1 MAAERPSLLHRGQ
14 RRARNAAMPS
24 GPLFLPL
31 VIASALLMEN
41 IDGTVIATSLPAI
54 AVDLNVSPINLKLA
68 FTSYLLTLAVLIP
81 ISGWCADRFGSRT
94 VFRAAI
100 GVFTLGSIA
109 CGFTDTLFGFVA
121 ARALQGAGGAMMVPV
136 GRLILLRTVPKSDL
150 VRALTYLTMP
160 ALIGPVFGPM
170 LGGFITTYFHWR
182 WIFWI
187 NVPIGLLGIALA
199 TRFIPELTED
209 DRPPLDV
216 VGFVLSGIGLSSL
229 VFGLTAS
236 GGQVMPSE
244 WAAVLIVIGAIVMAL
259 YVRHAKRVAAP
270 ILDLNLLKLRTY
282 RTSVVGGFFFRAG
295 VGAIPFLLP
304 MMLQVGFGLTP
315 FESGSLTFASAAGA
329 LCMKFA
335 AAPILRRFGFRRV
348 LVSNTWISACFLAS
362 SALFTPVTPHF
373 LIFSVLLIGGF
384 FRSLQFTSLNAVA
397 YADVPP
403 SAMSRASSFSSV
415 SQQLSGSVGIA
426 FAALVLQGM
435 QTFRGDHVI
444 HLDDFKVAFVLVA
457 LLTGSSLLMNLRLAR
472 DAGSEVSGYVPTSGR
487 GRPVENAPARPAE

>member
-1 MAAERPSLLHRGQ
+1 
-14 RRARNAAMPS
+14 MPK
-24 GPLFLPL
+24 GPLLLPL

-54 AVDLNVSPINLKLA
+54 AVDLNVNPINLKLA

-94 VFRAAI
+94 VFRSAI
-100 GVFTLGSIA
+100 AVFTLGSIA
-109 CGFTDTLFGFVA
+109 CGFTTTLYGFVA

-170 LGGFITTYFHWR
+170 LGGFITTYAHWR

-187 NVPIGLLGIALA
+187 NVPIGVVGIVLA
-199 TRFIPELTED
+199 TRFIPNLQED
-209 DRPPLDV
+209 DRPPLDL
-216 VGFVLSGIGLSSL
+216 VGFVLSGLGLATL
-229 VFGLTAS
+229 VFGLTAA
-236 GGQVMPSE
+236 GGQVMP
-244 WAAVLIVIGAIVMAL
+244 ALPDALLIIAGVVLMVL
-259 YVRHAKRVAAP
+259 YVRHAGRVEAP
-270 ILDLNLLKLRTY
+270 ILDLELLSLRTY

-304 MMLQVGFGLTP
+304 LMLQVGFGLTP
-315 FESGSLTFASAAGA
+315 FQSGSLTFASAAGA
-329 LCMKFA
+329 LCMKFT
-335 AAPILRRFGFRRV
+335 AAPILRRLGFRRV
-348 LVSNTWISACFLAS
+348 LVTNAIISAIFLAAT
-362 SALFTPVTPHF
+362 ALFTATTPHF
-373 LIFSVLLIGGF
+373 AIFSVLLIGGF

-397 YADVPP
+397 YADVAQ

-426 FAALVLQGM
+426 FSALVLQGL
-435 QTFRGDHVI
+435 QTARGDHVI
-444 HLDDFKVAFVLVA
+444 HIDDFKIAFVLVA
-457 LLTGSSLLMNLRLAR
+457 LLTASSVLMNLRLAR
-472 DAGSEVSGYVPTSGR
+472 DAGNEVSGYVP
-487 GRPVENAPARPAE
+487 ARADRRLAS

>member
-1 MAAERPSLLHRGQ
+1 
-14 RRARNAAMPS
+14 MPS
-24 GPLFLPL
+24 GPLLLPL

-54 AVDLNVSPINLKLA
+54 AVDLNVNPINLKLA

-136 GRLILLRTVPKSDL
+136 GRLIILRTVPKSDL

-187 NVPIGLLGIALA
+187 NVPIGFLGIGLA
-199 TRFIPELTED
+199 TRFIPDLRED
-209 DRPPLDV
+209 DRPPLDLI
-216 VGFVLSGIGLSSL
+216 GFVLSGLGLSTL
-229 VFGLTAS
+229 VFGLTAA
-236 GGQVMPSE
+236 GGQVMPTLPD
-244 WAAVLIVIGAIVMAL
+244 AGLILMGAVLMGL
-259 YVRHAKRVAAP
+259 YIRHAARHDAP
-270 ILDLNLLKLRTY
+270 ILDLRLLSLRTY
-282 RTSVVGGFFFRAG
+282 RTSVIGGFFFRAG
-295 VGAIPFLLP
+295 VGAIPFVLP

-329 LCMKFA
+329 LCMKFTA
-335 AAPILRRFGFRRV
+335 GPILRRLGFRNV
-348 LVSNTWISACFLAS
+348 LVSNTIISALFLAAA
-362 SALFTPVTPHF
+362 ALFTPTTPHL
-373 LIFSVLLIGGF
+373 LIFAVLLTGGF
-384 FRSLQFTSLNAVA
+384 FRSLQFTSLNAIA
-397 YADVPP
+397 YADVPQA
-403 SAMSRASSFSSV
+403 AMSRASSFSSV

-435 QTFRGDHVI
+435 QTLRHDHVI
-444 HLDDFKVAFVLVA
+444 HVGDFKAAFVLVA
-457 LLTGSSLLMNLRLAR
+457 LLSASSILMNLRLPR
-472 DAGSEVSGYVPTSGR
+472 DAGNEVSGYVP
-487 GRPVENAPARPAE
+487 APADRRLTS

>member
-1 MAAERPSLLHRGQ
+1 
-14 RRARNAAMPS
+14 MPS

-54 AVDLNVSPINLKLA
+54 AGDLGVNPINLKLA

-100 GVFTLGSIA
+100 AVFTLGSIA
-109 CGFTDTLFGFVA
+109 CGFTTTLYGFVA

-136 GRLILLRTVPKSDL
+136 GRLILLRTVPKNDL

-187 NVPIGLLGIALA
+187 NVPIGIVGIALA
-199 TRFIPELTED
+199 TRFIPELRED
-209 DRPPLDV
+209 DRPPLDL
-216 VGFVLSGIGLSSL
+216 VGFALSGLGLSTL
-229 VFGLTAS
+229 VFGLTAA
-236 GGQVMPSE
+236 GGQVMP
-244 WAAVLIVIGAIVMAL
+244 ALPDAGLIVAGAVLMFL
-259 YVRHAKRVAAP
+259 YVRHAGRIEAP
-270 ILDLNLLKLRTY
+270 ILDLKLLQLRTY
-282 RTSVVGGFFFRAG
+282 RTSVIGGFFFRAG

-304 MMLQVGFGLTP
+304 LMLQVGFGLTP

-329 LCMKFA
+329 LCMKFT

-348 LVSNTWISACFLAS
+348 LVSNTLLSALFLAG
-362 SALFTPVTPHF
+362 SALFTQTTPH
-373 LIFSVLLIGGF
+373 LMIFAVLLIGGF

-397 YADVPP
+397 YADVPQG
-403 SAMSRASSFSSV
+403 AMSRASSFSSV
-415 SQQLSGSVGIA
+415 AQQLSGSVGIA
-426 FAALVLQGM
+426 FAAIVLQSM
-435 QTFRGDHVI
+435 QTVRGDHLI
-444 HLDDFKVAFVLVA
+444 HIGDFRVAFVLVS
-457 LLTGSSLLMNLRLAR
+457 LLTASSVLMNIRLAR
-472 DAGSEVSGYVPTSGR
+472 DAGDEVSGYVPAAANRRVAS
-487 GRPVENAPARPAE
+487 

>member
-1 MAAERPSLLHRGQ
+1 
-14 RRARNAAMPS
+14 MPS
-24 GPLFLPL
+24 GPLLLPL

-41 IDGTVIATSLPAI
+41 IDSTVIATSLPAI
-54 AVDLNVSPINLKLA
+54 AVDLGVSPINLKLA

-109 CGFTDTLFGFVA
+109 CGFTNTLFGFVA

-136 GRLILLRTVPKSDL
+136 GRLIILRTVPKSDL

-187 NVPIGLLGIALA
+187 NVPIGFLGIALA
-199 TRFIPELTED
+199 TRFIPDLRED
-209 DRPPLDV
+209 NRPPLDL
-216 VGFVLSGIGLSSL
+216 VGFVLSGLGLSML
-229 VFGLTAS
+229 VFGLTAA
-236 GGQVMPSE
+236 GGQVMPTLPD
-244 WAAVLIVIGAIVMAL
+244 AGLIVMGAVLMCL
-259 YVRHAKRVAAP
+259 YVRHAAHHDVP
-270 ILDLNLLKLRTY
+270 ILDLHLLSLRTY
-282 RTSVVGGFFFRAG
+282 RTSLVGGFFFRAG
-295 VGAIPFLLP
+295 VGAIPFVLP

-329 LCMKFA
+329 LCMKFTA
-335 AAPILRRFGFRRV
+335 GPILRRLGFRNV
-348 LVSNTWISACFLAS
+348 LVSNTIISAVFLAV
-362 SALFTPVTPHF
+362 SALFTAATPHL
-373 LIFSVLLIGGF
+373 LIFAVLLVGGF
-384 FRSLQFTSLNAVA
+384 FRSLQFTSLNAIA
-397 YADVPP
+397 YADVPQA
-403 SAMSRASSFSSV
+403 AMSRASSFSSV

-435 QTFRGDHVI
+435 QALRQDHVI
-444 HLDDFKVAFVLVA
+444 HIDDFRVAFVLVA
-457 LLTGSSLLMNLRLAR
+457 LLSASSILMNIRLPR
-472 DAGSEVSGYVPTSGR
+472 DAGNEVSGY
-487 GRPVENAPARPAE
+487 APAPAGRRLASRQGTLNR

>member
-1 MAAERPSLLHRGQ
+1 
-14 RRARNAAMPS
+14 
-24 GPLFLPL
+24 
-31 VIASALLMEN
+31 MEN

-54 AVDLNVSPINLKLA
+54 AADLGVNPINLKLA

-100 GVFTLGSIA
+100 AIFTLGSIA
-109 CGFTDTLFGFVA
+109 CGFTTTLFGFVA

-150 VRALTYLTMP
+150 LRALTYLTMP

-187 NVPIGLLGIALA
+187 NVPIGLVGIALA
-199 TRFIPELTED
+199 TRFIPELRES
-209 DRPPLDV
+209 DRPPLDF
-216 VGFVLSGIGLSSL
+216 VGFMLSGLGLSTL
-229 VFGLTAS
+229 VFGLTAA
-236 GGQVMPSE
+236 GGQVMPALPD
-244 WAAVLIVIGAIVMAL
+244 AALIILGALLLFL
-259 YVRHAKRVAAP
+259 YVRHAKRSEAP
-270 ILDLNLLKLRTY
+270 ILDLRLLSFRTY

-295 VGAIPFLLP
+295 VGAIPFVLP

-335 AAPILRRFGFRRV
+335 APPILRRLGFRRV
-348 LVSNTWISACFLAS
+348 LVANSWICALFLAA
-362 SALFTPVTPHF
+362 SALFTPTTPHIV
-373 LIFSVLLIGGF
+373 IFAVLLIGGF

-397 YADVPP
+397 YADVPQ

-426 FAALVLQGM
+426 FAAIVLQSM
-435 QTFRGDHVI
+435 QTYRGNHTIEIVDFR
-444 HLDDFKVAFVLVA
+444 VAFVLVA
-457 LLTGSSLLMNLRLAR
+457 LLTASSVLMNLRLAR
-472 DAGSEVSGYVPTSGR
+472 DAGNEVSGYGAAAATRRAISS
-487 GRPVENAPARPAE
+487 